1 MTNSVEHYISEL
13 LFTHDCIIVMG
24 FGGFIGNKNSAR
36 LNPSAGIITPPGK
49 SILFNTELKENDGI
63 LIDHIV
69 KNEKISHEKA
79 KKITIKFVNENLIKL
94 KKYKSLRI
102 NKIGIFTLN
111 SDGKIIFSQ
120 DLSINYN
127 LDSFGLPSTLNKKIL
142 RSQKTEIKD
151 TITKIKKIQNFSGKK
166 LLKVAAIL
174 LPLISI
180 SFLSVTQEDKINNL
194 YTQMASLLPITDAK
208 TINIQPKE
216 IINTINQPTIDIK
229 KNNINIKEVTITT
242 EETPVFSKSEYY
254 IIAGAFGEKENA
266 KKLVA
271 RLSEWNYNSSIVND
285 GNNKIMR
292 VCYSSYSVKEKALS
306 DLKKIRTENPDA
318 WILSL

>member
-1 MTNSVEHYISEL
+1 
-13 LFTHDCIIVMG
+13 MG

-94 KKYKSLRI
+94 KRLKSLRI

-127 LDSFGLPSTLNKKIL
+127 LDSFGLPSTLH
-142 RSQKTEIKD
+142 Q
-151 TITKIKKIQNFSGKK
+151 K
-166 LLKVAAIL
+166 LLRLQMRKAPFRL
-174 LPLISI
+174 L
-180 SFLSVTQEDKINNL
+180 
-194 YTQMASLLPITDAK
+194 
-208 TINIQPKE
+208 
-216 IINTINQPTIDIK
+216 
-229 KNNINIKEVTITT
+229 
-242 EETPVFSKSEYY
+242 KSRKW
-254 IIAGAFGEKENA
+254 IA
-266 KKLVA
+266 V
-271 RLSEWNYNSSIVND
+271 
-285 GNNKIMR
+285 
-292 VCYSSYSVKEKALS
+292 
-306 DLKKIRTENPDA
+306 
-318 WILSL
+318 